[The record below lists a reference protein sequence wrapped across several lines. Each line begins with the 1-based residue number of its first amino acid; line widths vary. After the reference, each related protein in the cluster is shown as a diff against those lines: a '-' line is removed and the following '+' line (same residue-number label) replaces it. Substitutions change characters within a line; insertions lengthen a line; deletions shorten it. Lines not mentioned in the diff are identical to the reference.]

1 MPGDGEAAKGEIQA
15 LSTLD
20 RTIHEPARLM
30 LMAFLYVVEA
40 GDYTYLM
47 SETGLT
53 WGNLSVHLSKLEE
66 AGYIAIQKG
75 YKGKRPHTM
84 AQLTPAGRIAFQ
96 AYRQSMKQ
104 VLDSLPG

>member
-1 MPGDGEAAKGEIQA
+1 MKDDVTKGAIQS
-15 LSTLD
+15 LNDLD

-53 WGNLSVHLSKLEE
+53 WGNLSGHLNKLEE
-66 AGYIAIQKG
+66 AGYVEIEKG
-75 YKGKRPHTM
+75 YKGKKPNTM
-84 AQLTPAGRIAFQ
+84 ARLTPTGRTAFQ
-96 AYRQSMKQ
+96 AYRQSLKQ
-104 VLDSLPG
+104 ALDNLPASS

>member
-1 MPGDGEAAKGEIQA
+1 MKGEAPKEEIRS
-15 LSTLD
+15 LNDLD

-53 WGNLSVHLSKLEE
+53 WGNLGAHLNKLEE
-66 AGYIAIQKG
+66 AGYIEIEKG
-75 YKGKRPHTM
+75 YKGKKPNTM
-84 AQLTPAGRIAFQ
+84 AHLTPAGRAAFQ
-96 AYRQSMKQ
+96 AYRQSLKQ
-104 VLDSLPG
+104 ALDNLPG